1 MNKKEFLDI
10 LRQSLVGEVD
20 NIVIEQNIRFYS
32 EYISS
37 QHDKSEDEIIDEIG
51 DPRLI
56 AKTII
61 ETEKIPDHGSYG
73 WNNSDNYDNRG
84 NYDGQDRYRDYRNNS
99 NRNNEYPRISW
110 YHKVLF
116 VGLLLLLF
124 FILFRAGWLL
134 IRLLSIFTVP
144 IIIIALIWYMFRD

>member
-20 NIVIEQNIRFYS
+20 NVVIEQNIRFYS
-32 EYISS
+32 EYIGS
-37 QHDKSEDEIIDEIG
+37 HNDKSEEEIIDEIG

-61 ETEKIPDHGSYG
+61 ETEKIPDHGNYG
-73 WNNSDNYDNRG
+73 WNSYDNRS
-84 NYDGQDRYRDYRNNS
+84 NYHGYDEHKDYRSTS
-99 NRNNEYPRISW
+99 NRNNEYPRMRW

-116 VGLLLLLF
+116 VGFLLLTF
-124 FILFRAGWLL
+124 FILLRAGWLL

-144 IIIIALIWYMFRD
+144 IIIIALVWYMFRD